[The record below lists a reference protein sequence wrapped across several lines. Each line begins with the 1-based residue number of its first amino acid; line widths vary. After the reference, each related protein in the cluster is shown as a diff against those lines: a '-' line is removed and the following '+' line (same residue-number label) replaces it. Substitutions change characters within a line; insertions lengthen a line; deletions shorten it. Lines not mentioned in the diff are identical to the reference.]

1 MAEAFAWAFSG
12 PMGLAAL
19 VLGYLLGSI
28 PFGIILTRL
37 SGGPDLRTIGSGNI
51 GATNVLRTGSKKL
64 AALTL
69 VGDMLKGTAAVL
81 LAGWLLGGKSATLV
95 AGLGA
100 FLGHLFP
107 VWLRF
112 KGGKGVATFL
122 GILIGLK
129 WSIALIFAAVWLSIA
144 YLTKYS
150 SLSALIAS
158 LLTPLLFW
166 FWVRD
171 AQAAG
176 LMAILALLLWFMHR
190 ENIARLLTGREGKFG
205 QKG

>member
-1 MAEAFAWAFSG
+1 MSDVMNWTLSWPVSA
-12 PMGLAAL
+12 MAL

-37 SGGPDLRTIGSGNI
+37 SGGPDLRSIGSGNI
-51 GATNVLRTGSKKL
+51 GATNVLRTGNKKL

-69 VGDMLKGTAAVL
+69 LGDMLKGTAAVL
-81 LAGWLLGGKSATLV
+81 LAAALLGGREAGLV

-122 GILIGLK
+122 GILIALK
-129 WSIALIFAAVWLSIA
+129 GSIALIFAALWLSIA
-144 YLTKYS
+144 YLTRYS

-158 LLTPLLFW
+158 LLTPLLLL

-171 AQAAG
+171 AKAAA
-176 LMAILALLLWFMHR
+176 LMTVLAVLLWFMHR
-190 ENIARLLTGREGKFG
+190 ENIARLLAGREGKIG